1 MRSADYGIDA
11 PNMQRALWIIGALGV
26 ALSFVYPPLGQYTV
40 FVGAAFLVSALVMFW
55 GSKVGK
61 LKLVER
67 LLDEFPWTGSERVLD
82 VGCGRGLP
90 LISVARRL
98 IKGRVTGIDV
108 WRDVD
113 LANNRMEK
121 TLENIS
127 IERVGNRADV
137 RDGDARELPFESET
151 FDVVVSSWAIHN
163 IAVRSGRL
171 QAIREMV
178 RVLRPGGWLGILD
191 IEDSKEYVG
200 ELRALGMISVT
211 RKGPSFLFLIPTYQ
225 VTAWKP
231 EPERAEASEAE
242 MAEAVPAMA

>member
-11 PNMQRALWIIGALGV
+11 PNMQRALWILGALGV
-26 ALSFVYPPLGQYTV
+26 ALAFGYPPLGQYTV
-40 FVGAAFLVSALVMFW
+40 YFGAAFLASALVMFW

-61 LKLVER
+61 LKAVER
-67 LLDEFPWTGSERVLD
+67 MLNEFPWTGNERVLD

-98 IKGRVTGIDV
+98 IKGRATGVDV

-113 LANNRMEK
+113 LANNRMER

-137 RDGDARELPFESET
+137 RDGDARELPFEDET
-151 FDVVVSSWAIHN
+151 FDAVVSSWAVHN
-163 IAVRSGRL
+163 IAVRSGRT

-178 RVLRPGGWLGILD
+178 RVLRPGGWIGILD
-191 IEDSKEYVG
+191 IENTKDYVS
-200 ELRALGMISVT
+200 ELRALGMLSVT

-231 EPERAEASEAE
+231 EPERTGEEEAAKE
-242 MAEAVPAMA
+242 EAVPVIA